1 MHLTLSGR
9 PSATLEASAA
19 ASAPAPRQQRA
30 QHRGVDASHPQTKRQ
45 TTRRSCAASARC
57 SRRPLA
63 AKNGNG
69 LAGAAGSARCCS
81 IAALLSRL
89 CTPPS
94 RQSQAAR
101 CATAQPAQ
109 HSSRTMGRSARASA
123 ARQDLVHH
131 VRTWCF
137 ESGAV
142 LRAGCTQ
149 PKYKYRLE
157 DTEKIHFSLSG
168 ATARP
173 DLRITR
179 VQNSL

>member
-1 MHLTLSGR
+1 MYRTRSGR

-30 QHRGVDASHPQTKRQ
+30 QHRGVDTSHPQTKRQ

-57 SRRPLA
+57 SRRPRA

-89 CTPPS
+89 CTPPL

-123 ARQDLVHH
+123 ARQDLVHASASKLLRH
-131 VRTWCF
+131 G
-137 ESGAV
+137 SGGREARAGSFDTA
-142 LRAGCTQ
+142 LRANIVAVSYFSSRGS
-149 PKYKYRLE
+149 RL
-157 DTEKIHFSLSG
+157 T
-168 ATARP
+168 
-173 DLRITR
+173 
-179 VQNSL
+179 